1 MDEFDTQGFETELNR
16 AETARAANNEGM
28 ARVCARRAAGM
39 VANAYLLRRGLPS
52 SPGSSAYDSL
62 RYLVTLPALPDGVQ
76 SIAGHFLLRI
86 TPDHTL
92 PVQADLIAE
101 ARWLARQLL
110 DSDQTE

>member
-1 MDEFDTQGFETELNR
+1 VDDFDTQSFETELIR

-39 VANAYLLRRGLPS
+39 VANAYLHRRGLP